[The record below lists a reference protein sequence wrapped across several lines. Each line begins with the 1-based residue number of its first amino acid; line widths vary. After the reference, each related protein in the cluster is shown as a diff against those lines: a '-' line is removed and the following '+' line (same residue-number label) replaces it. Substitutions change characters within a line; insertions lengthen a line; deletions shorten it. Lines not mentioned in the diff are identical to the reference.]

1 MVGLSLSGGVAPKL
15 GRSARVAK
23 LREVDAG
30 QPGRRPGAVSGSRT
44 SEGDMFLERHA
55 LASLPRYTSYPP
67 ANRFHDGVDDE
78 TYRGWLRAMDP
89 AARLS
94 LYLHVPFCRTL
105 CWYCGCHNTVP
116 NDAERVDRKSK
127 RLKSS
132 YESEH

>member
-67 ANRFHDGVDDE
+67 ATRFHDGVDDE

-89 AARLS
+89 AERPS
-94 LYLHVPFCRTL
+94 SEGRRVGHECGQTCR
-105 CWYCGCHNTVP
+105 
-116 NDAERVDRKSK
+116 DRWTP
-127 RLKSS
+127 
-132 YESEH
+132 